1 MNPYMGSLLVRTGM
15 IMLVLLFISLPFISL
30 DSPSFI
36 PWLLSLLA
44 IVIFMSLVIWDV
56 RRETR

>member
-1 MNPYMGSLLVRTGM
+1 MGSLLVRTGM